1 MKKLLSF
8 TKKKKNCGTS
18 DNVSALSDGY
28 DLKDKDLGKIH
39 KAVSQGD
46 LTKLKPLAKK
56 NDINQLDKENR
67 TALHIACATGH
78 DEVVQFLVDSKAKL
92 NLRDNQNRS
101 ALMKAVEGQHE
112 RCVAILLENHA
123 DPNLADANGNT
134 ALHLAANIPSIP
146 TATRLLQHGAEIN
159 SQNKEGFAPLTVA
172 IREDRIEMA
181 EFLLKESA
189 DVNSLDHE
197 QRSPLMLAASS
208 GQHSMVKLL
217 LQFDPDI
224 TLKDKRGWTADDC
237 AQKNDHHSCSL
248 LITEYGT
255 KRTHRASVSYP
266 GSYKKKK
273 PPSIPFHD
281 PEPGFSLGGPATDK
295 ELGTNEAGG
304 DLEDNSLSESV
315 SRASKSA
322 NDEWPSTEDD
332 DSSAGKKPLNV
343 NIRRFLV
350 SKNGEGDNSA
360 ERGKGKHSEQNLS
373 ANNSQ
378 EEGSDGEDSGEEVE
392 EEDEEEEED
401 EDDEEEEGEEDDSEQ
416 SDEDGSE
423 EEESHS
429 QNCSATD
436 IRADTQNSPQ
446 SKSSL
451 NAETPV
457 TVRHEVDKAET
468 ENADVNN
475 PDSAKTSAMP
485 ATLDVAGDCIVSAIR
500 VESKLSDEEES
511 VAKECMRSSYQ
522 ALHLNQIS
530 TEVPIPP
537 EAAQSP
543 GKVKEAESERETEN
557 DDKDSLNDGTNG
569 VDKVWNDSD
578 NEEENG
584 AEGIGGSTLI
594 TCPGKLLAD
603 VEKNVKSDAE
613 DNASSSREPVE
624 EGRRKSSWGSSVEG
638 SDVDIP
644 KESEA
649 NIEVLQQE
657 NDVQPPDMQLE
668 EKEEQPDTS
677 WDSSTQFVL
686 PERDI
691 DDPGLPSSPQAKSK
705 PIVVTAVESDWD
717 SSEVD
722 NQDDTGAQCE
732 VTSLDLNEADN
743 ETKETHKCFLQEEEK
758 DSIEKESNDP
768 SPVVS
773 VALECKDAKGPVRCD
788 DGEPAGSAS
797 IKEEKSDS
805 ENEEGNSSSWD
816 DDYEEESDESDKE
829 EAEKAKTDNIQTE
842 DDTEKIPYS
851 YIDGNYEA
859 EDEAKVQGETLVIDE
874 NQSKDVESSED
885 SDSRHQ
891 KLQYDFVSAT
901 VKLLDVGGDSAGLCE
916 KSVDEGEAR
925 LTSYAPLETETASV
939 AGTRES
945 YEEDQRGEVVFS
957 NSQIQDDDT
966 NGQHQLSEVSD
977 EALPQT
983 DIDDVDLSS
992 PDRSEKTSL
1001 RWHEL
1006 KSTDEPGIQKQNFTE
1021 DEKDN
1026 DRKGKDEKD
1035 SSNANNKSEDS
1046 GDVHDGVPTVPKV
1059 EVGKDKKRDF
1069 RLELGLKKG
1078 EGDES
1083 SWDSESNSELSN
1095 VPHKEEP
1102 RLHSPNKEGAAP
1114 VEDSLKENVFYIPS
1128 FLRGEGGSRMAE
1140 IEPRKNV
1147 GMPQGSQGED
1157 GSDSRDNQRELPK
1170 EDNLVQKKKES
1181 SKALTVLSSHK
1192 GNVNIMDE
1200 LGVGDVDDL
1209 EDGSDWDSAS
1219 SVSKRTPPG
1228 LKFPSSGQEEFQKD
1242 GNSSGGGQKEDCG
1255 LPRTS
1260 TPKRSSS
1267 FGKSLPS
1274 TSPVFAP
1281 LPQPRTTKISFQ
1293 TTSNEDSDGE
1303 IEKTRGSRE
1312 NSPTGDRR
1320 QSTHEHGTADQSQA
1334 TENTQDNSDFEE
1346 HQEREK
1352 DDAVDGCEF
1361 SLNNL
1366 GHEGSDTEEKM
1377 AGKATGAVA
1386 AHRKSRISH
1395 DGSEADGS
1403 EKPGTS
1409 VCLSLVQAGRSHQ
1422 EYQLDT
1428 RQRTPVVQSCSGI
1441 KQGPEGKLQLEL
1453 MVHWARQSGGP
1464 QANKEVDQAPSPE
1477 VEENTISDISDDEG
1491 ARSVT
1496 TDRQKSKVQSLEDLS
1511 VPDDLEELTQSSDT
1525 DDPDSQTSGYRN
1537 AASFKQKLESFAL
1550 DPTTTAKIQNIFH
1563 EYERSI
1569 QKLRSRHGHLSD
1581 RVNQLEAER
1590 TSLKG
1595 LLEEVRDARS
1605 LLERNQLEIQTELTN
1620 IKFQLKQEQENR
1632 QNASMMY
1639 DTTKDK
1645 LKRVE
1650 EQHQFEVQDKLKVE
1664 LSLRNM
1670 ELEMRTLASN
1680 MKQLEEEQHETQK
1693 LLAQERTSRALQ
1705 ENLLNNH
1712 LRKQKEMEAEHRK
1725 NMSRSNE
1732 ALSQLTEAGDREREL
1747 LRQISS
1753 LQEQLTTIKSDFEHS
1768 QADSSLKESTLVEEN
1783 EALKEQLEDI
1793 RQDLKH
1799 SNETVTQTVFACN
1812 NQMSALKTELV
1823 KTTSHLEQERQT
1835 RETLET
1841 EAEATRSRLA
1851 AAVKEIE
1858 LRLASHAETEKALL
1872 REKEEH
1878 QREKDR
1884 LTNEITAQREAV
1896 SNLKQKLTK
1905 ADANTNSM
1913 ENEVHRVTAQL
1924 AEKNLL
1930 LDALLKEKDFGMARA
1945 KELETALQAEKELSS
1960 RSVARQEAAEE
1971 RLAHA
1976 QSETMLLRQHLE
1988 EAQNQAAAKERAITE
2003 AQQRFSDM
2011 LTNLRADC
2019 EERVHLVEERNKE
2032 LASKAAELRDL
2043 NLKLEDEKNQRENTV
2058 RELQQELADSLKKLS
2073 MCEASLEVL
2082 TRYRDNLEQEKVR
2095 LLKDIERLREKL
2107 EETEEKYFEAERHMT
2122 SMKVKLGETEKELK
2136 TTTYKLQ
2143 EAVATIVA
2151 TEITT
2156 KQLEEAMQKMEIKN
2170 AKLEGTTKQQAD
2182 KIEALQKSAQEAVV
2196 VRAHLEELVSNLQG
2210 NKISLEEQLN
2220 KELHKQSMLSN
2231 TMQDSQVLWEEE
2243 TKSRSKLGL
2252 RLTELEREKG
2262 ELTNQMELE
2271 KKKVKKIAEQKKAVD
2286 TRLDQEMKRNME
2298 LQKEMHRQR
2307 TLLKSAKKKLQG
2319 PESGGAKYSSMK
2331 SPHRRQSQ
2339 ADTWMDDKVEDL
2351 QAELEKETSRRCQL
2365 EQINGELQDQLASMK
2380 GAGRNH
2386 GELERSKRHLE
2397 SEVVELRRQLE
2408 NNKPDQ
2414 GVLDQ
2419 YRREAEEKAHQEVQ
2433 QKLEQVNLFL
2443 QSQAASQEALDEIKA
2458 ANEENLRSQLEKK
2471 IRELEG
2477 ELNRARTIQQEMLSQ
2492 KESTRSELERYRHL
2506 YNEEMRLRMSLTAKL
2521 ERANCRLSE
2530 ANSKLLTERS
2540 RSLMMGN
2547 VTSGS
2552 LMGPS
2557 LDMSALATPAN
2568 PGTSVGALNRNMSV
2582 GYSLPSTESDG
2593 QNQRVEDYLAKMQ
2606 RELDKNISKELRH
2619 ATAEL
2624 DAASARLSPVGSAS
2638 RVELDPLSWATQQYL
2653 EVLKKNRRI

>member
-1114 VEDSLKENVFYIPS
+1114 VEDSLKEN
-1128 FLRGEGGSRMAE
+1128 
-1140 IEPRKNV
+1140 
-1147 GMPQGSQGED
+1147 

-1209 EDGSDWDSAS
+1209 EVSYVRGADGSDWDSAS

>member
-1209 EDGSDWDSAS
+1209 EVSYVRGADGSDWDSAS

-2593 QNQRVEDYLAKMQ
+2593 QNQRVEDYLAKLLAQ
-2606 RELDKNISKELRH
+2606 KSFSHFSSLQPDS
-2619 ATAEL
+2619 
-2624 DAASARLSPVGSAS
+2624 
-2638 RVELDPLSWATQQYL
+2638 
-2653 EVLKKNRRI
+2653 

>member
-295 ELGTNEAGG
+295 

-1209 EDGSDWDSAS
+1209 EVSYVRGADGSDWDSAS

>member
-197 QRSPLMLAASS
+197 QRPVPNEKPDGSTCRTIESSSADAHFTFRSPLMLAASS

-295 ELGTNEAGG
+295 

-350 SKNGEGDNSA
+350 SKNGEA
-360 ERGKGKHSEQNLS
+360 
-373 ANNSQ
+373 
-378 EEGSDGEDSGEEVE
+378 
-392 EEDEEEEED
+392 
-401 EDDEEEEGEEDDSEQ
+401 
-416 SDEDGSE
+416 
-423 EEESHS
+423 
-429 QNCSATD
+429 
-436 IRADTQNSPQ
+436 
-446 SKSSL
+446 
-451 NAETPV
+451 PV
-457 TVRHEVDKAET
+457 
-468 ENADVNN
+468 
-475 PDSAKTSAMP
+475 
-485 ATLDVAGDCIVSAIR
+485 L
-500 VESKLSDEEES
+500 
-511 VAKECMRSSYQ
+511 
-522 ALHLNQIS
+522 
-530 TEVPIPP
+530 
-537 EAAQSP
+537 
-543 GKVKEAESERETEN
+543 
-557 DDKDSLNDGTNG
+557 
-569 VDKVWNDSD
+569 
-578 NEEENG
+578 
-584 AEGIGGSTLI
+584 
-594 TCPGKLLAD
+594 
-603 VEKNVKSDAE
+603 
-613 DNASSSREPVE
+613 
-624 EGRRKSSWGSSVEG
+624 
-638 SDVDIP
+638 
-644 KESEA
+644 
-649 NIEVLQQE
+649 
-657 NDVQPPDMQLE
+657 
-668 EKEEQPDTS
+668 PDTS
-677 WDSSTQFVL
+677 LSDTESEPLLKTSVPVDSSTVPTL
-686 PERDI
+686 
-691 DDPGLPSSPQAKSK
+691 SKSPLH
-705 PIVVTAVESDWD
+705 I
-717 SSEVD
+717 
-722 NQDDTGAQCE
+722 
-732 VTSLDLNEADN
+732 
-743 ETKETHKCFLQEEEK
+743 
-758 DSIEKESNDP
+758 
-768 SPVVS
+768 
-773 VALECKDAKGPVRCD
+773 
-788 DGEPAGSAS
+788 
-797 IKEEKSDS
+797 
-805 ENEEGNSSSWD
+805 
-816 DDYEEESDESDKE
+816 
-829 EAEKAKTDNIQTE
+829 
-842 DDTEKIPYS
+842 
-851 YIDGNYEA
+851 
-859 EDEAKVQGETLVIDE
+859 
-874 NQSKDVESSED
+874 
-885 SDSRHQ
+885 SR
-891 KLQYDFVSAT
+891 K
-901 VKLLDVGGDSAGLCE
+901 
-916 KSVDEGEAR
+916 
-925 LTSYAPLETETASV
+925 
-939 AGTRES
+939 
-945 YEEDQRGEVVFS
+945 
-957 NSQIQDDDT
+957 
-966 NGQHQLSEVSD
+966 
-977 EALPQT
+977 
-983 DIDDVDLSS
+983 
-992 PDRSEKTSL
+992 
-1001 RWHEL
+1001 
-1006 KSTDEPGIQKQNFTE
+1006 KQNFTE

-1209 EDGSDWDSAS
+1209 EVSYVRGADGSDWDSAS

>member
-67 TALHIACATGH
+67 TPLHIACATGH

-159 SQNKEGFAPLTVA
+159 AQNKEGFAPLTVA

-237 AQKNDHHSCSL
+237 AQKNGHHSCSL

-295 ELGTNEAGG
+295 

-332 DSSAGKKPLNV
+332 DDSSAGKKPLKV
-343 NIRRFLV
+343 NLRRFLG
-350 SKNGEGDNSA
+350 SKTGEA
-360 ERGKGKHSEQNLS
+360 
-373 ANNSQ
+373 
-378 EEGSDGEDSGEEVE
+378 
-392 EEDEEEEED
+392 
-401 EDDEEEEGEEDDSEQ
+401 
-416 SDEDGSE
+416 
-423 EEESHS
+423 
-429 QNCSATD
+429 
-436 IRADTQNSPQ
+436 
-446 SKSSL
+446 
-451 NAETPV
+451 PV
-457 TVRHEVDKAET
+457 
-468 ENADVNN
+468 
-475 PDSAKTSAMP
+475 
-485 ATLDVAGDCIVSAIR
+485 L
-500 VESKLSDEEES
+500 
-511 VAKECMRSSYQ
+511 
-522 ALHLNQIS
+522 
-530 TEVPIPP
+530 
-537 EAAQSP
+537 
-543 GKVKEAESERETEN
+543 
-557 DDKDSLNDGTNG
+557 
-569 VDKVWNDSD
+569 
-578 NEEENG
+578 
-584 AEGIGGSTLI
+584 
-594 TCPGKLLAD
+594 
-603 VEKNVKSDAE
+603 
-613 DNASSSREPVE
+613 
-624 EGRRKSSWGSSVEG
+624 
-638 SDVDIP
+638 
-644 KESEA
+644 
-649 NIEVLQQE
+649 
-657 NDVQPPDMQLE
+657 
-668 EKEEQPDTS
+668 PDTS
-677 WDSSTQFVL
+677 LSDTESEPLRKTSVPVDSSTVPTL
-686 PERDI
+686 
-691 DDPGLPSSPQAKSK
+691 SKSPLHISRKK
-705 PIVVTAVESDWD
+705 
-717 SSEVD
+717 
-722 NQDDTGAQCE
+722 
-732 VTSLDLNEADN
+732 
-743 ETKETHKCFLQEEEK
+743 
-758 DSIEKESNDP
+758 
-768 SPVVS
+768 
-773 VALECKDAKGPVRCD
+773 
-788 DGEPAGSAS
+788 
-797 IKEEKSDS
+797 
-805 ENEEGNSSSWD
+805 
-816 DDYEEESDESDKE
+816 
-829 EAEKAKTDNIQTE
+829 QT
-842 DDTEKIPYS
+842 
-851 YIDGNYEA
+851 
-859 EDEAKVQGETLVIDE
+859 
-874 NQSKDVESSED
+874 
-885 SDSRHQ
+885 
-891 KLQYDFVSAT
+891 
-901 VKLLDVGGDSAGLCE
+901 
-916 KSVDEGEAR
+916 
-925 LTSYAPLETETASV
+925 
-939 AGTRES
+939 
-945 YEEDQRGEVVFS
+945 
-957 NSQIQDDDT
+957 
-966 NGQHQLSEVSD
+966 
-977 EALPQT
+977 
-983 DIDDVDLSS
+983 
-992 PDRSEKTSL
+992 
-1001 RWHEL
+1001 
-1006 KSTDEPGIQKQNFTE
+1006 FTE

-1026 DRKGKDEKD
+1026 DRNGKDEKD
-1035 SSNANNKSEDS
+1035 SSNANNKSQDS

-1114 VEDSLKENVFYIPS
+1114 VEDSLKE
-1128 FLRGEGGSRMAE
+1128 
-1140 IEPRKNV
+1140 
-1147 GMPQGSQGED
+1147 D

-1170 EDNLVQKKKES
+1170 EDNPVQKKKES
-1181 SKALTVLSSHK
+1181 SKALSVLSSHK

-1209 EDGSDWDSAS
+1209 EDGSDWDSTS
-1219 SVSKRTPPG
+1219 SISKRTPPG
-1228 LKFPSSGQEEFQKD
+1228 LNFPSSGQEEFQKD
-1242 GNSSGGGQKEDCG
+1242 GNSSGGGQKEDRN

-1274 TSPVFAP
+1274 MPSVSAP
-1281 LPQPRTTKISFQ
+1281 LPQPHTTKISFQ
-1293 TTSNEDSDGE
+1293 TTGDEEDSDSE

-1312 NSPTGDRR
+1312 NSPTGNRR
-1320 QSTHEHGTADQSQA
+1320 RSTHEHGTADHSQA
-1334 TENTQDNSDFEE
+1334 TENTQDSSDFEE

-1366 GHEGSDTEEKM
+1366 GHAGSDTEEKVGGDAPWEKRYEKLWVEVEKREVKSTFKSVTGELKEKFGELFESSRSVKTPTEDASPASSSAGEDSSDEEEEDIVRPTARARSTVLLTIPEQRESGQEESMAESPGSSLCEETLPDCDQDVNDSFIHHKSALLTADVEANASSQLNAAQEESEDDTDRYSKPAPSKDNGKALLATDSAGRLHEAGWSNAGSEESLTSEPALQHRRPDVSNGEGPEEEDMMRFNPEM
-1377 AGKATGAVA
+1377 AGKATGAMA
-1386 AHRKSRISH
+1386 PHRKSRISH

-1428 RQRTPVVQSCSGI
+1428 RQRAPVVQSCSGI
-1441 KQGPEGKLQLEL
+1441 KQGAEGKLQLEL

-1464 QANKEVDQAPSPE
+1464 QANIQVNRAPSPE

-1491 ARSVT
+1491 DRSAT
-1496 TDRQKSKVQSLEDLS
+1496 TGQQKSKVQSLEDLS

-1525 DDPDSQTSGYRN
+1525 DDADSQTSGYCN

-1569 QKLRSRHGHLSD
+1569 QKLRSRHGYLSEK
-1581 RVNQLEAER
+1581 VNQLEAER

-1595 LLEEVRDARS
+1595 LLEEVRDARA

-1693 LLAQERTSRALQ
+1693 LLVQERTSRALQ

-1712 LRKQKEMEAEHRK
+1712 LRKQREMEAEHRK
-1725 NMSRSNE
+1725 SMSRSNE

-1799 SNETVTQTVFACN
+1799 SNETVTQTMFACN
-1812 NQMSALKTELV
+1812 NQISALKTELV
-1823 KTTSHLEQERQT
+1823 KTTSQLEQERQT
-1835 RETLET
+1835 RETLEA
-1841 EAEATRSRLA
+1841 EAESTRSRLA

-1878 QREKDR
+1878 QRQKDR

-1924 AEKNLL
+1924 TEKNLL
-1930 LDALLKEKDFGMARA
+1930 LDALLKEKDYGMARA

-1960 RSVARQEAAEE
+1960 RSIARQEAAEE

-1988 EAQNQAAAKERAITE
+1988 EAQNQAAAKERAMTE

-2011 LTNLRADC
+2011 LTKLRADC
-2019 EERVHLVEERNKE
+2019 EERVHLVEERNRE
-2032 LASKAAELRDL
+2032 LASKATELRDL
-2043 NLKLEDEKNQRENTV
+2043 NLKLEEEKNQRENTL
-2058 RELQQELADSLKKLS
+2058 RQLQQELADSLKKLS

-2082 TRYRDNLEQEKVR
+2082 TRYRNDLEEEKAR

-2107 EETEEKYFEAERHMT
+2107 EETEEKYFEAERLMS
-2122 SMKVKLGETEKELK
+2122 SMKVKLDETEKELK
-2136 TTTYKLQ
+2136 TTRHKLQ

-2156 KQLEEAMQKMEIKN
+2156 KQLEEAMQRMEIKN

-2210 NKISLEEQLN
+2210 SKISLEEQLN

-2231 TMQDSQVLWEEE
+2231 TMQDSQALWEEE
-2243 TKSRSKLGL
+2243 TKNRSKLGL

-2319 PESGGAKYSSMK
+2319 QESGGAKYSSMK

-2339 ADTWMDDKVEDL
+2339 ADSWMNDKVEEL
-2351 QAELEKETSRRCQL
+2351 QAELEKETSRRYQL
-2365 EQINGELQDQLASMK
+2365 EQINEELQDQLASMK
-2380 GAGRNH
+2380 GVGRNH
-2386 GELERSKRHLE
+2386 GELERSKKHLE

-2408 NNKPDQ
+2408 NNQPDQ
-2414 GVLDQ
+2414 SVLDQ

-2458 ANEENLRSQLEKK
+2458 TNEANLRSQLEKK

-2477 ELNRARTIQQEMLSQ
+2477 ELNRARTIQQETFSQ

-2506 YNEEMRLRMSLTAKL
+2506 YNEEMRLRMSLAAKL
-2521 ERANCRLSE
+2521 ERANSRLSE
-2530 ANSKLLTERS
+2530 ANSKLLSERS

-2593 QNQRVEDYLAKMQ
+2593 QNQRVEDYLAKVCPVLQ
-2606 RELDKNISKELRH
+2606 
-2619 ATAEL
+2619 
-2624 DAASARLSPVGSAS
+2624 LSLTY
-2638 RVELDPLSWATQQYL
+2638 RD
-2653 EVLKKNRRI
+2653 

>member
-67 TALHIACATGH
+67 TPLHIACATGH

-159 SQNKEGFAPLTVA
+159 AQNKEGFAPLTVA

-224 TLKDKRGWTADDC
+224 TIKDKRGWTADDC
-237 AQKNDHHSCSL
+237 AQKNGHHSCSL

-332 DSSAGKKPLNV
+332 DDSSAGKKPLKV
-343 NIRRFLV
+343 NLRRFLG
-350 SKNGEGDNSA
+350 SKMGEA
-360 ERGKGKHSEQNLS
+360 
-373 ANNSQ
+373 
-378 EEGSDGEDSGEEVE
+378 
-392 EEDEEEEED
+392 
-401 EDDEEEEGEEDDSEQ
+401 
-416 SDEDGSE
+416 
-423 EEESHS
+423 
-429 QNCSATD
+429 
-436 IRADTQNSPQ
+436 
-446 SKSSL
+446 
-451 NAETPV
+451 PV
-457 TVRHEVDKAET
+457 
-468 ENADVNN
+468 
-475 PDSAKTSAMP
+475 
-485 ATLDVAGDCIVSAIR
+485 L
-500 VESKLSDEEES
+500 
-511 VAKECMRSSYQ
+511 
-522 ALHLNQIS
+522 
-530 TEVPIPP
+530 
-537 EAAQSP
+537 
-543 GKVKEAESERETEN
+543 
-557 DDKDSLNDGTNG
+557 
-569 VDKVWNDSD
+569 
-578 NEEENG
+578 
-584 AEGIGGSTLI
+584 
-594 TCPGKLLAD
+594 
-603 VEKNVKSDAE
+603 
-613 DNASSSREPVE
+613 
-624 EGRRKSSWGSSVEG
+624 
-638 SDVDIP
+638 
-644 KESEA
+644 
-649 NIEVLQQE
+649 
-657 NDVQPPDMQLE
+657 
-668 EKEEQPDTS
+668 PDTS
-677 WDSSTQFVL
+677 LSDTESEPLRKTSVPVDSSTVPTL
-686 PERDI
+686 
-691 DDPGLPSSPQAKSK
+691 SKSPLH
-705 PIVVTAVESDWD
+705 I
-717 SSEVD
+717 
-722 NQDDTGAQCE
+722 
-732 VTSLDLNEADN
+732 
-743 ETKETHKCFLQEEEK
+743 
-758 DSIEKESNDP
+758 
-768 SPVVS
+768 
-773 VALECKDAKGPVRCD
+773 
-788 DGEPAGSAS
+788 
-797 IKEEKSDS
+797 
-805 ENEEGNSSSWD
+805 
-816 DDYEEESDESDKE
+816 
-829 EAEKAKTDNIQTE
+829 
-842 DDTEKIPYS
+842 
-851 YIDGNYEA
+851 
-859 EDEAKVQGETLVIDE
+859 
-874 NQSKDVESSED
+874 
-885 SDSRHQ
+885 SR
-891 KLQYDFVSAT
+891 K
-901 VKLLDVGGDSAGLCE
+901 
-916 KSVDEGEAR
+916 
-925 LTSYAPLETETASV
+925 
-939 AGTRES
+939 
-945 YEEDQRGEVVFS
+945 
-957 NSQIQDDDT
+957 
-966 NGQHQLSEVSD
+966 
-977 EALPQT
+977 
-983 DIDDVDLSS
+983 
-992 PDRSEKTSL
+992 
-1001 RWHEL
+1001 
-1006 KSTDEPGIQKQNFTE
+1006 KQNFTE

-1026 DRKGKDEKD
+1026 DRNGKDEKD
-1035 SSNANNKSEDS
+1035 SSNANNKSQDS

-1114 VEDSLKENVFYIPS
+1114 VEDSLKEDVFYIPS

-1170 EDNLVQKKKES
+1170 EDNPVQKKKES
-1181 SKALTVLSSHK
+1181 SKALSVLSSHK

-1209 EDGSDWDSAS
+1209 EDGSDWDSTS
-1219 SVSKRTPPG
+1219 SISKRTPPG

-1242 GNSSGGGQKEDCG
+1242 GISSGGGQKEDRG

-1274 TSPVFAP
+1274 TPSVSAP
-1281 LPQPRTTKISFQ
+1281 LPQPHTTKISFQ
-1293 TTSNEDSDGE
+1293 TTGDEEDSDSE

-1312 NSPTGDRR
+1312 NSPTGNRR
-1320 QSTHEHGTADQSQA
+1320 RSTHEHGAADHSQG
-1334 TENTQDNSDFEE
+1334 TENTQDSSDFEE

-1366 GHEGSDTEEKM
+1366 GHAGSDTEEKM
-1377 AGKATGAVA
+1377 AGKATGAMA
-1386 AHRKSRISH
+1386 PHRKSRISH

-1428 RQRTPVVQSCSGI
+1428 RQRAPVVQSCSGI
-1441 KQGPEGKLQLEL
+1441 KQGAEGKLQLEL

-1464 QANKEVDQAPSPE
+1464 QANIQVNRAPSPE

-1491 ARSVT
+1491 DRSAT
-1496 TDRQKSKVQSLEDLS
+1496 TGQQKSKVQSLEDLS

-1525 DDPDSQTSGYRN
+1525 DDADSQTSGYCN

-1569 QKLRSRHGHLSD
+1569 QKLRSRHGYLSEK
-1581 RVNQLEAER
+1581 VNQLEAER

-1595 LLEEVRDARS
+1595 LLEEVRDARA

-1693 LLAQERTSRALQ
+1693 LLVQERTSRALQ

-1712 LRKQKEMEAEHRK
+1712 LRKQREMEAEHRK
-1725 NMSRSNE
+1725 SMSRSNE

-1753 LQEQLTTIKSDFEHS
+1753 LQEQLTTIKSDLEHS

-1799 SNETVTQTVFACN
+1799 SNETVTQTMFACN
-1812 NQMSALKTELV
+1812 NQISALKTELV
-1823 KTTSHLEQERQT
+1823 KTTSQLEQERQT
-1835 RETLET
+1835 RETLEA
-1841 EAEATRSRLA
+1841 EAESTRSRLA

-1878 QREKDR
+1878 QRQKDR

-1913 ENEVHRVTAQL
+1913 ENEIHRVTAQL
-1924 AEKNLL
+1924 TEKNLL
-1930 LDALLKEKDFGMARA
+1930 LDALLKEKDYGMARA

-1960 RSVARQEAAEE
+1960 RSIARQEAAEE

-1988 EAQNQAAAKERAITE
+1988 EAQNQAAAKERAMTE

-2011 LTNLRADC
+2011 LTKLRADC
-2019 EERVHLVEERNKE
+2019 EERVHLVEERNRE

-2043 NLKLEDEKNQRENTV
+2043 NLKLEEEKNQRENTL
-2058 RELQQELADSLKKLS
+2058 RQLQQELADSLKKLS

-2082 TRYRDNLEQEKVR
+2082 TRYRNDLEEEKAR

-2107 EETEEKYFEAERHMT
+2107 EETEEKYFEAERLMS
-2122 SMKVKLGETEKELK
+2122 SMKVKLDETEKELK
-2136 TTTYKLQ
+2136 TTSHKLQ

-2156 KQLEEAMQKMEIKN
+2156 KQLEEAMQRMEIKN

-2210 NKISLEEQLN
+2210 SKISLEEQLN

-2231 TMQDSQVLWEEE
+2231 TMQDSQALWEEE
-2243 TKSRSKLGL
+2243 TKNRSKLGL

-2319 PESGGAKYSSMK
+2319 QESGGAKYSSMK

-2339 ADTWMDDKVEDL
+2339 ADSWMNDKVEDL
-2351 QAELEKETSRRCQL
+2351 QAELEKETSRRYQL
-2365 EQINGELQDQLASMK
+2365 EQINEELQDQLASMK
-2380 GAGRNH
+2380 GVGRNH
-2386 GELERSKRHLE
+2386 GELERSKKHLE

-2408 NNKPDQ
+2408 NNQPDQ
-2414 GVLDQ
+2414 SVLDQ

-2458 ANEENLRSQLEKK
+2458 ANEANLRSQLEKK

-2477 ELNRARTIQQEMLSQ
+2477 ELNRARTIQQETFSQ

-2506 YNEEMRLRMSLTAKL
+2506 YNEEMRLRMSLAAKL
-2521 ERANCRLSE
+2521 ERANSRLSE
-2530 ANSKLLTERS
+2530 ANSKLLSERS

-2606 RELDKNISKELRH
+2606 RELDKNISKELRY

>member
-1 MKKLLSF
+1 M
-8 TKKKKNCGTS
+8 
-18 DNVSALSDGY
+18 
-28 DLKDKDLGKIH
+28 
-39 KAVSQGD
+39 
-46 LTKLKPLAKK
+46 
-56 NDINQLDKENR
+56 
-67 TALHIACATGH
+67 
-78 DEVVQFLVDSKAKL
+78 
-92 NLRDNQNRS
+92 
-101 ALMKAVEGQHE
+101 
-112 RCVAILLENHA
+112 
-123 DPNLADANGNT
+123 
-134 ALHLAANIPSIP
+134 
-146 TATRLLQHGAEIN
+146 
-159 SQNKEGFAPLTVA
+159 
-172 IREDRIEMA
+172 
-181 EFLLKESA
+181 
-189 DVNSLDHE
+189 
-197 QRSPLMLAASS
+197 
-208 GQHSMVKLL
+208 
-217 LQFDPDI
+217 
-224 TLKDKRGWTADDC
+224 
-237 AQKNDHHSCSL
+237 
-248 LITEYGT
+248 
-255 KRTHRASVSYP
+255 
-266 GSYKKKK
+266 
-273 PPSIPFHD
+273 
-281 PEPGFSLGGPATDK
+281 
-295 ELGTNEAGG
+295 
-304 DLEDNSLSESV
+304 
-315 SRASKSA
+315 
-322 NDEWPSTEDD
+322 
-332 DSSAGKKPLNV
+332 
-343 NIRRFLV
+343 
-350 SKNGEGDNSA
+350 
-360 ERGKGKHSEQNLS
+360 
-373 ANNSQ
+373 
-378 EEGSDGEDSGEEVE
+378 
-392 EEDEEEEED
+392 
-401 EDDEEEEGEEDDSEQ
+401 
-416 SDEDGSE
+416 
-423 EEESHS
+423 
-429 QNCSATD
+429 
-436 IRADTQNSPQ
+436 
-446 SKSSL
+446 
-451 NAETPV
+451 
-457 TVRHEVDKAET
+457 
-468 ENADVNN
+468 ENADVND
-475 PDSAKTSAMP
+475 PDGAKTSAMP

-511 VAKECMRSSYQ
+511 VAKECMRSSDQ
-522 ALHLNQIS
+522 ALHSNQI
-530 TEVPIPP
+530 TEVPFPP

-543 GKVKEAESERETEN
+543 GKVKEAESDRETEN
-557 DDKDSLNDGTNG
+557 DDKDSMSDGTNG

-578 NEEENG
+578 DEEGNE
-584 AEGIGGSTLI
+584 AEGIGGNTLI

-603 VEKNVKSDAE
+603 VGKNIKSDAE
-613 DNASSSREPVE
+613 DDASSSKEPVE
-624 EGRRKSSWGSSVEG
+624 EGRHKSSWGSSVEG

-649 NIEVLQQE
+649 NIEDLQQE

-668 EKEEQPDTS
+668 AKEEQPDTS
-677 WDSSTQFVL
+677 WDSSTQFAL

-691 DDPGLPSSPQAKSK
+691 DDPGLPSSPQAKTK
-705 PIVVTAVESDWD
+705 PIVATAVESDWD

-722 NQDDTGAQCE
+722 NQNDTGAQCE
-732 VTSLDLNEADN
+732 VASLGLNEADN
-743 ETKETHKCFLQEEEK
+743 ETKETHKRSLQEEET

-773 VALECKDAKGPVRCD
+773 VALECEDTKGPVLCD

-816 DDYEEESDESDKE
+816 DDHEEESDESDKK
-829 EAEKAKTDNIQTE
+829 EAEKVKTDNIQNE
-842 DDTEKIPYS
+842 DDTEEIPYS

-859 EDEAKVQGETLVIDE
+859 EDEAKAQRETLVVDK

-891 KLQYDFVSAT
+891 KLQYDFASAT
-901 VKLLDVGGDSAGLCE
+901 AKLLDVGGDSAGLCE

-945 YEEDQRGEVVFS
+945 YDEDQRGKVVFS
-957 NSQIQDDDT
+957 NSPIQDDDT
-966 NGQHQLSEVSD
+966 GGQHQLSKVSD

-992 PDRSEKTSL
+992 SDRSENTSL

-1006 KSTDEPGIQKQNFTE
+1006 KSTDKPGIQKQTFTE

-1026 DRKGKDEKD
+1026 DRNGKDEKD
-1035 SSNANNKSEDS
+1035 SSNANNKSQDS

-1114 VEDSLKENVFYIPS
+1114 VEDSLKEDVFYIPS

-1170 EDNLVQKKKES
+1170 EDNPVQKKKES
-1181 SKALTVLSSHK
+1181 SKALSVLSSHK

-1209 EDGSDWDSAS
+1209 EVSYVRGADGSDWDSTS
-1219 SVSKRTPPG
+1219 SISKRTPPG
-1228 LKFPSSGQEEFQKD
+1228 LNFPSSGQEEFQKD
-1242 GNSSGGGQKEDCG
+1242 GNSSGGGQKEDRN

-1274 TSPVFAP
+1274 MPSVSAP
-1281 LPQPRTTKISFQ
+1281 LPQPHTTKISFQ
-1293 TTSNEDSDGE
+1293 TTGDEEDSDSE

-1312 NSPTGDRR
+1312 NSPTGNRR
-1320 QSTHEHGTADQSQA
+1320 RSTHEHGTADHSQA
-1334 TENTQDNSDFEE
+1334 TENTQDSSDFEE
-1346 HQEREK
+1346 HQER
-1352 DDAVDGCEF
+1352 
-1361 SLNNL
+1361 
-1366 GHEGSDTEEKM
+1366 M
-1377 AGKATGAVA
+1377 AGKATGAMA
-1386 AHRKSRISH
+1386 PHRKSRISH

-1428 RQRTPVVQSCSGI
+1428 RQRAPVVQSCSGI
-1441 KQGPEGKLQLEL
+1441 KQGAEGKLQLEL

-1464 QANKEVDQAPSPE
+1464 QANIQVNRAPSPE

-1491 ARSVT
+1491 DRSAT
-1496 TDRQKSKVQSLEDLS
+1496 TGQQKSKVQSLEDLS
-1511 VPDDLEELTQSSDT
+1511 VPDDLDELTQSSDT
-1525 DDPDSQTSGYRN
+1525 DDADSQASGYHN

-1569 QKLRSRHGHLSD
+1569 QKLRSRHGYLSEK
-1581 RVNQLEAER
+1581 VNQLEAER

-1595 LLEEVRDARS
+1595 LLEEVRDARA

-1693 LLAQERTSRALQ
+1693 LLVQERTSRAMQ

-1712 LRKQKEMEAEHRK
+1712 LRKQKEMEVEHRK
-1725 NMSRSNE
+1725 SMSRSNE

-1799 SNETVTQTVFACN
+1799 SNETVTQTMFACN
-1812 NQMSALKTELV
+1812 NQISALKTELV
-1823 KTTSHLEQERQT
+1823 KTTSQLEQERQT
-1835 RETLET
+1835 RETLEA
-1841 EAEATRSRLA
+1841 EAESTRSRLA

-1878 QREKDR
+1878 QRQKDR

-1924 AEKNLL
+1924 TEKNLL
-1930 LDALLKEKDFGMARA
+1930 LDALLKEKDYGMARA

-1960 RSVARQEAAEE
+1960 RSIARQEAAEE

-2011 LTNLRADC
+2011 LTKLRADC
-2019 EERVHLVEERNKE
+2019 EERVHLVEERNRE
-2032 LASKAAELRDL
+2032 LASKATELRDL
-2043 NLKLEDEKNQRENTV
+2043 NLKLEEEKNQRENTL
-2058 RELQQELADSLKKLS
+2058 RQLQQELADSLKKLS

-2082 TRYRDNLEQEKVR
+2082 TRYRNDLEEEKAR

-2107 EETEEKYFEAERHMT
+2107 EETEEKYFEAERLMS
-2122 SMKVKLGETEKELK
+2122 SMKVKLDETEKELK
-2136 TTTYKLQ
+2136 TTRHKLQ

-2156 KQLEEAMQKMEIKN
+2156 KQLEEAMQRMEIKN

-2210 NKISLEEQLN
+2210 SKISLEEQLN

-2231 TMQDSQVLWEEE
+2231 TMQDSQALWEEE
-2243 TKSRSKLGL
+2243 TKNRSKLGL

-2319 PESGGAKYSSMK
+2319 QESGGAKYSSMK

-2339 ADTWMDDKVEDL
+2339 ADSWMNDKVEEL
-2351 QAELEKETSRRCQL
+2351 QAELEKETSRRYQL
-2365 EQINGELQDQLASMK
+2365 EQINEELQDQLASMK
-2380 GAGRNH
+2380 GVGRNH
-2386 GELERSKRHLE
+2386 GELERSKKHLE

-2408 NNKPDQ
+2408 NNQPDQ
-2414 GVLDQ
+2414 SVLDQ

-2458 ANEENLRSQLEKK
+2458 TNEANLRSQLEKK

-2477 ELNRARTIQQEMLSQ
+2477 ELNRARTIQQETFSQ

-2506 YNEEMRLRMSLTAKL
+2506 YNEEMRLRMSLAAKL
-2521 ERANCRLSE
+2521 ERANSRLSE
-2530 ANSKLLTERS
+2530 ANSKLLSERS

-2606 RELDKNISKELRH
+2606 RELDKNISKELRY